1 MEQRKIRFA
10 LLALLLAAMAI
21 IPLVSAEEVYLCQ
34 GTDNCITSRPLGVNS
49 MNPDEKI
56 QNGPTH
62 VPVIFDDLLVK
73 GVEGIPNNVQR
84 KEEYLFLEIPAS
96 VVSKSGNS
104 PDDGLVT
111 ITVPT
116 SSLAY
121 REELTGMPAPVPDDL
136 VSAEKSIDGP
146 VVILWA
152 PKEILSIAV
161 SYDKTTIT
169 VPERNLLKY
178 KSLEESRLSV
188 KKSANENLLI
198 SHDTYP
204 AGVQMKQVQNAVITS
219 GDFAER
225 SWYYD
230 ANTAHHVTGVRGV
243 IDPSTS
249 YNNGES
255 YFSYHEMEI
264 YLERDT
270 DCIEFVSY
278 HRPDG
283 QIRIFVSIHDDYYL
297 YTPLDIDATNLP
309 YVNYYLSIDAPY
321 WYTTRLQNPLTGTWY
336 SNTWT
341 DSDNFSRYIKSL
353 RGSTELLS
361 LQHVPPLYSFHTATN
376 PITGDYIRNSLGIW
390 VRPNQAF
397 TDMGA
402 IPNQQYVH
410 GTRSWSSGRIVT
422 THESGSG
429 VS

>member
-1 MEQRKIRFA
+1 
-10 LLALLLAAMAI
+10 MA
-21 IPLVSAEEVYLCQ
+21 V
-34 GTDNCITSRPLGVNS
+34 
-49 MNPDEKI
+49 
-56 QNGPTH
+56 
-62 VPVIFDDLLVK
+62 
-73 GVEGIPNNVQR
+73 
-84 KEEYLFLEIPAS
+84 
-96 VVSKSGNS
+96 
-104 PDDGLVT
+104 
-111 ITVPT
+111 
-116 SSLAY
+116 
-121 REELTGMPAPVPDDL
+121 PVPDDL
-136 VSAEKSIDGP
+136 TSAEKPIDGP

-152 PKEILSIAV
+152 PKEILSIGA
-161 SYDKTTIT
+161 SGDKTTIT
-169 VPERNLLKY
+169 VPERILMRY
-178 KSLEESRLSV
+178 TSQEESRASV
-188 KKSANENLLI
+188 KKYANENLLI

-204 AGVQMKQVQNAVITS
+204 AAVPMKQVQNAATTS

-230 ANTAHHVTGVRGV
+230 ANCAHQITGIQGV

-255 YFSYHEMEI
+255 YFSYHEMEV

-278 HRPDG
+278 HRTDG
-283 QIRIFVSIHDDYYL
+283 QIRVFVSIHDDYYL
-297 YTPLDIDATNLP
+297 YTPIDIDATNLP

-336 SNTWT
+336 SNSWT

-361 LQHVPPLYSFHTATN
+361 LQHVPPLYSFHTETN
-376 PITGDYIRNSLGIW
+376 PITGDYIRNSAGSW

-402 IPNQQYVH
+402 IPNEQYVH
-410 GTRSWSSGRIVT
+410 GTKSWSSGTIVT
-422 THESGSG
+422 THECGSG